1 MSHQNIQ
8 VPGEVSNA
16 KEVEA
21 FENLVRSYRNS
32 GRFVVWRNDARYYES
47 SGNSEYEKNPEAYSI
62 INHNYYNFEKARIDF
77 IIPINVNGYFND
89 ITNENANKK
98 FKHLMIHFFSFD
110 PLLVEFKYRDEDIY
124 SDYMA
129 NIFLKDEKFDELIKY
144 ATKGYKVFFLITMR
158 NNDCYVCCISKK
170 MYKLK
175 TYRDRT
181 DDNKHIDTRRFAYWN
196 KSVPLQSL
204 FNFSVPEDNA
214 NYGMPIDRD
223 NTIAA
228 LRTLKNKYNSNE
240 EIDTDLERPED
251 DLNIEKTP
259 EVVAIRTFKGLS
271 DKIKHYKNVLMSFN
285 IETEKDIDGFID
297 ATGRRTKYK
306 EPAFSIAMSE
316 AIEQRPALKQIKDTL
331 NNITTNEEAIKI
343 FTRIRNSTGDIN
355 VIRRKTEDAINRI
368 LEQRQNAITRNP

>member
-1 MSHQNIQ
+1 M
-8 VPGEVSNA
+8 
-16 KEVEA
+16 
-21 FENLVRSYRNS
+21 
-32 GRFVVWRNDARYYES
+32 
-47 SGNSEYEKNPEAYSI
+47 
-62 INHNYYNFEKARIDF
+62 
-77 IIPINVNGYFND
+77 
-89 ITNENANKK
+89 
-98 FKHLMIHFFSFD
+98 KH
-110 PLLVEFKYRDEDIY
+110 
-124 SDYMA
+124 
-129 NIFLKDEKFDELIKY
+129 
-144 ATKGYKVFFLITMR
+144 
-158 NNDCYVCCISKK
+158 
-170 MYKLK
+170 
-175 TYRDRT
+175 
-181 DDNKHIDTRRFAYWN
+181 
-196 KSVPLQSL
+196 
-204 FNFSVPEDNA
+204 
-214 NYGMPIDRD
+214 
-223 NTIAA
+223 
-228 LRTLKNKYNSNE
+228 KYNSNE

-259 EVVAIRTFKGLS
+259 EVVAKRTFKGLS